1 VTNALDWDEEEIARE
16 YAPRAGIEPLIGEFK
31 HGYGIGQVPTG
42 DFGANEVMFL
52 LKLLAYNLVQR
63 FVRTLHPSL
72 SSWQIAWLR
81 RVLFRVPGRLVR
93 HARGLT
99 LLVPFASRI
108 APLLN

>member
-1 VTNALDWDEEEIARE
+1 MGR
-16 YAPRAGIEPLIGEFK
+16 
-31 HGYGIGQVPTG
+31 VPTG
-42 DFGANEVMFL
+42 DFGANAVMFL

-72 SSWQIAWLR
+72 TSWRIEWLR

-99 LLVPFASRI
+99 LRVPFASRI